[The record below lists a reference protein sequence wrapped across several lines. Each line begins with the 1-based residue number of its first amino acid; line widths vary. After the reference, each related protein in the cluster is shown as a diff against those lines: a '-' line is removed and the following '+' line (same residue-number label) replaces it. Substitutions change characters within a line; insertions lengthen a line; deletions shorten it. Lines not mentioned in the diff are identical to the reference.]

1 MCNKKNGKQVEVSF
15 KGCFYNVLCITEK
28 VYILHKR
35 PGQQV
40 EVKGL
45 NEILLYGL
53 VFETKSHW
61 QVTLTMTAGL
71 YNDAPVEN
79 EFNHGVREGWWKL
92 CWKKMLCGHF
102 SSKNELIQAA
112 MESLLSEMET
122 AGGSCSGDD
131 CEASYE
137 VTEL

>member
-1 MCNKKNGKQVEVSF
+1 MM
-15 KGCFYNVLCITEK
+15 
-28 VYILHKR
+28 H
-35 PGQQV
+35 
-40 EVKGL
+40 
-45 NEILLYGL
+45 LLRTSSTTGWEEY
-53 VFETKSHW
+53 VDHDHD
-61 QVTLTMTAGL
+61 
-71 YNDAPVEN
+71 NDVVDGDDDGRHDDVEN

-102 SSKNELIQAA
+102 SSKSELIQAA

>member
-1 MCNKKNGKQVEVSF
+1 MMHLSRTSSTTGWEDYVDHERDNYVVDGDDD
-15 KGCFYNVLCITEK
+15 GR
-28 VYILHKR
+28 HDD
-35 PGQQV
+35 
-40 EVKGL
+40 VK
-45 NEILLYGL
+45 
-53 VFETKSHW
+53 
-61 QVTLTMTAGL
+61 
-71 YNDAPVEN
+71 N